1 MSRKFLIINNFF
13 EGIFNIF
20 YWVQLINIVI
30 KILSY
35 KFKLLTIIEL
45 LAFKYA
51 FSTFSNLLHHCV

>member
-1 MSRKFLIINNFF
+1 MLCTVDFVFDGYSMSRKFLIINNLF
-13 EGIFNIF
+13 
-20 YWVQLINIVI
+20 NIVI

-35 KFKLLTIIEL
+35 KFKLLPIIEL